1 MRNKMI
7 AVVVG
12 TTLFVGWGMGG
23 CTSVLPLI
31 PVPVSLSGTGVAELD
46 VSAGTPTEAKA
57 SFTGF
62 DATVTIG
69 RGSLELD
76 PSVISVGTANG
87 GAGKSILATL
97 QQDAAA
103 CAAAC
108 SAAGVADATCTSV
121 CTDGE
126 LIVTAWIGPADEV
139 GTVCDTG
146 DQYGPYMVSL
156 DDGGQGVSVTPSSIT
171 ITENTRSLLNG
182 GSFSLCVEAI
192 SPIDGTVFIN
202 SIIMNVGL

>member
-1 MRNKMI
+1 MRNKTMGM
-7 AVVVG
+7 AVG
-12 TTLFVGWGMGG
+12 ATLLVGWGMVG

-31 PVPVSLSGTGVAELD
+31 PVPVSLGGTGASAMAVT
-46 VSAGTPTEAKA
+46 AGTPTQEKV

-76 PSVISVGTANG
+76 PSVISVGPGG

-97 QQDAAA
+97 QQDAEA

-108 SAAGVADATCTSV
+108 SAAGLADATCESV
-121 CTDGE
+121 CTEGE
-126 LIVTAWIGPADEV
+126 LIVTAWIGSSGELD
-139 GTVCDTG
+139 TVCDTG
-146 DQYGPYMVSL
+146 DQYGPYTVTL
-156 DDGGQGVSVTPSSIT
+156 DDSGQGVSVTPSSVT
-171 ITENTRSLLNG
+171 ITDNTRDLLNG

-192 SPIDGTVFIN
+192 SPTDGTVFID
-202 SIIMNVGL
+202 SVIMNVGL